1 MNATSMA
8 TLWVFISLLIFLAVL
23 WKMGVPKMLTGALD
37 GRADRIRKD
46 LDEARRLR
54 EEAQS
59 LLAEYQKKRKEA
71 EAEAGDIVAH
81 ARRDAA
87 AIVEDA
93 KAKSAESIKRRTAMA
108 ELKIAQAERDAVAE
122 VRSAAVDIAVEAA
135 RKILAE
141 KAGGAAAADL
151 FKESIAA
158 VKSKLN

>member
-1 MNATSMA
+1 MNATSLA
-8 TLWVFISLLIFLAVL
+8 TLWVFISLVIFLGVL
-23 WKMGVPKMLTGALD
+23 VWMGVPKMITGALD

-46 LDEARRLR
+46 LDEARKLR
-54 EEAQS
+54 EEAQA
-59 LLAEYQKKRKEA
+59 LLADYQKKRKAA

-81 ARRDAA
+81 AKREARQ
-87 AIVEDA
+87 IVEDA
-93 KAKSAESIKRRTAMA
+93 KVKSADTIKRRTAMA

-141 KAGGAAAADL
+141 KAGGTTAADL
-151 FKESIAA
+151 FKDSLAA

>member
-8 TLWVFISLLIFLAVL
+8 TLWVFVSLLIFLGL
-23 WKMGVPKMLTGALD
+23 LMKMGVPKMLTGALD
-37 GRADRIRKD
+37 SRAERIRKD
-46 LDEARRLR
+46 LDDARKLR
-54 EEAQS
+54 EEAQA

-93 KAKSAESIKRRTAMA
+93 RTKSAETIKRRTAMA

-122 VRSAAVDIAVEAA
+122 VRSAAVDIAIEAA
-135 RKILAE
+135 RRILAE

-151 FKESIAA
+151 FKESIVA
-158 VKSKLN
+158 VKSRLN

>member
-8 TLWVFISLLIFLAVL
+8 TLWVFVSLLVFLGL
-23 WKMGVPKMLTGALD
+23 LGWMGVPKMIAGALD

-46 LDEARRLR
+46 LDEARSLR
-54 EEAQS
+54 EEAQK

-71 EAEAGDIVAH
+71 EAEAGEIIGH
-81 ARRDAA
+81 AKREAEM
-87 AIVEDA
+87 IVEDA
-93 KAKSAESIKRRTAMA
+93 KAKSADTIKRRTAMA

-122 VRSAAVDIAVEAA
+122 VRSAAVDIAIDAA

-141 KAGGAAAADL
+141 KAGGSVAGDL
-151 FKESIAA
+151 FKESLAA